1 MTSTEF
7 NHIENKIKK
16 TLESE
21 QKVKQVEA
29 IFKQLV
35 EKSKSGNLTGIV
47 NTKTQLQALKAEAEE
62 EINVE
67 NAVAIVEETTNEN
80 PIQGIDYTIGRI
92 TTFIQNNI
100 LSHQDFDIPPTRIK
114 FLNYFGQLF
123 DTISFDLLT
132 IRFFFEKIKY
142 GEEYEKEYNL
152 EKEYKIDVEYLVQSN
167 NYKTKYA
174 KIIKI
179 MHAKLKLLQSMNEDL
194 MNKITDFLRESSSE
208 KLSEYKITNFI
219 SPIIQEFTN
228 FNQNLL
234 NYKTNQ

>member
-7 NHIENKIKK
+7 NHIGNKIMK

-21 QKVKQVEA
+21 QKVTEVEA
-29 IFKQLV
+29 IFRQLV
-35 EKSKSGNLTGIV
+35 EKSKSGNLVGIQ

-67 NAVAIVEETTNEN
+67 NAVAIVEETTNAN

-114 FLNYFGQLF
+114 FLNSFGQLF

-142 GEEYEKEYNL
+142 GAEYEKEYDL
-152 EKEYKIDVEYLVQSN
+152 EKEYKIDINYLVKSN
-167 NYKTKYA
+167 NYQTKYA

-179 MHAKLKLLQSMNEDL
+179 MHEKLKLLQSMTEEL
-194 MNKITDFLRESSSE
+194 MNKITDFLREAGSE

-219 SPIIQEFTN
+219 SPIIQEFTD
-228 FNQNLL
+228 FNKNLL
-234 NYKTNQ
+234 NYKKNE